1 MYLQS
6 IAICKQTLKPTSWI
20 SNAVGERVGVGH
32 LLGHTPTLHRY
43 PGRQAGGG
51 PRPALAPA
59 PVWTPSLTAD
69 SRRARRGG
77 QGRTQRHCQI
87 WATIETCSRYFNV
100 GVMVR
105 AMLLAVPG
113 RGEEAHSYQ
122 PCCVVVASCS
132 PPRGQSEAACS
143 PAVAVD
149 ISLPLVQQLSGQALR
164 TGCSG
169 P

>member
-100 GVMVR
+100 GAMVR
-105 AMLLAVPG
+105 AHAAG
-113 RGEEAHSYQ
+113 RAW
-122 PCCVVVASCS
+122 A
-132 PPRGQSEAACS
+132 RGRS
-143 PAVAVD
+143 
-149 ISLPLVQQLSGQALR
+149 PLVPALLCR
-164 TGCSG
+164 GGVLFTTKR
-169 P
+169 PE